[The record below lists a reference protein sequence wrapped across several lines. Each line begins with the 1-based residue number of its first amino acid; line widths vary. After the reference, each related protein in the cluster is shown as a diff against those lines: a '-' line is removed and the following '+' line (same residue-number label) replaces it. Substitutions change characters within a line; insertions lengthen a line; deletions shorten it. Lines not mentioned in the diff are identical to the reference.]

1 MSDGQEPAGSKQ
13 PAENS
18 YKETAKL
25 TYESLLEMRRLSYAA
40 QADYGKWLISSIFL
54 MHGAGIGG
62 LAFKAGATGAPT
74 YLAAILWFVGGLVL
88 ALASGFSAWHNFS
101 FAARQY
107 DDWAKP
113 AMLFD
118 VKKWPTEAPHARG
131 IKLTMRLAICFGFC
145 SVLALAAGSVHIW
158 LVWK

>member
-74 YLAAILWFVGGLVL
+74 LSGCDLVVRRWL
-88 ALASGFSAWHNFS
+88 G
-101 FAARQY
+101 
-107 DDWAKP
+107 
-113 AMLFD
+113 
-118 VKKWPTEAPHARG
+118 
-131 IKLTMRLAICFGFC
+131 
-145 SVLALAAGSVHIW
+145 AGSGVRVFSMAQ
-158 LVWK
+158 L

>member
-1 MSDGQEPAGSKQ
+1 MSEQ
-13 PAENS
+13 PADSS

-25 TYESLLEMRRLSYAA
+25 TYESLLEMRRLSFAA

-54 MHGAGIGG
+54 MHGAAIGG

-74 YLAAILWFVGGLVL
+74 YLAAVMWFVGGLVL
-88 ALASGFSAWHNFS
+88 ALASGFSTWCNFS
-101 FAARQY
+101 FAAKQY
-107 DDWAKP
+107 AVWAKP

-118 VKKWPTEAPHARG
+118 LKQWPTETNHGRG
-131 IKLTMRLAICFGFC
+131 IKWTMGLAIFFGFC
-145 SVLALAAGSVHIW
+145 SVLALVAGSLHVW

>member
-74 YLAAILWFVGGLVL
+74 YLAAICGSSVAWCWLWRQGFQHGTTL
-88 ALASGFSAWHNFS
+88 ALLPGNMMIGQSPRCFS
-101 FAARQY
+101 
-107 DDWAKP
+107 
-113 AMLFD
+113 M
-118 VKKWPTEAPHARG
+118 
-131 IKLTMRLAICFGFC
+131 
-145 SVLALAAGSVHIW
+145 
-158 LVWK
+158 